1 MKTKK
6 EKQTPIKEAFDYL
19 EIFVF
24 AAAIVLLLF
33 TVGIRLCTVDGD
45 SMHDTLEH
53 GQMLVVSEVFYTPE
67 VGDIIV
73 FHQSNNRISYLNKPL
88 VKRVLAT
95 EGQYCKIK
103 YNLTPYT
110 EGSDIYYLDMA
121 VYVSDDAT
129 FEESDKLDES
139 YIDFKEISPKNEFH
153 GLLSELKHYL
163 GRCENT
169 AKGEYVFETQIP
181 EGYVFAVGDNRYNSN
196 DSRLDV
202 GFVDN
207 RCILGKVAFRLSPF
221 GKVE

>member
-1 MKTKK
+1 MKVT
-6 EKQTPIKEAFDYL
+6 EKQNPIREAFDWI

-45 SMHDTLEH
+45 SMYDTLEH
-53 GQMLVVSEVFYTPE
+53 QQKVVVSELFYTPE
-67 VGDIIV
+67 SGDIVV
-73 FHQSNNRISYLNKPL
+73 FHQSNNRLSYLNKPL
-88 VKRVLAT
+88 VKRVIAT

-103 YNLTPYT
+103 YTFTPNT
-110 EGSDIYYLDMA
+110 EGSDIYYLDMD
-121 VYVSDDAT
+121 VYVSNDAT

-139 YIDFKEISPKNEFH
+139 YIDFKALSPKNEFH
-153 GLLSELKHYL
+153 GLLSQMKNYL

-169 AKGEYVFETQIP
+169 AKGEYVFETQVP
-181 EGYVFAVGDNRYNSN
+181 EGHVFVVGDNRYNSN

-207 RCILGKVAFRLSPF
+207 RCILGKVIFRLSPF
-221 GKVE
+221 GKVQ